1 VPLLTHGTEFQER
14 VWAALRQIPYGETR
28 SYEEIA
34 RAIGSPKAV
43 RAVGSANGANRIPIV
58 IPCHRVVRADGTLGG
73 YGGELWRK
81 RFLLRLEGH
90 DRYAEAQSALP
101 LRA

>member
-1 VPLLTHGTEFQER
+1 VPLLTDGTDFQER
-14 VWAALRQIPYGETR
+14 VWAALREIPYGETR

-34 RAIGSPKAV
+34 RAIGNPRAV

-90 DRYAEAQSALP
+90 TRFADPQEQLP
-101 LRA
+101 LSP